1 MTPRIGFTTEVAHDV
16 SRVEPAERAGLRS
29 RSVSVVIPAYN
40 EEQILRDTVQVVL
53 AGLRDL
59 DLDFF
64 EVILCENGS
73 SDTTLA
79 LARAL
84 EAEHDAVR
92 VVVVDRPDYGA
103 AMKVGFL
110 LARGDT
116 IVNFDADYY
125 DMEFLAKALSVDG
138 DIVVA
143 AKHVFGSNDA
153 RVLSRRII
161 SRGFGAIV
169 RTILGVR
176 VTETH
181 GMKLFHRRAIDP
193 VLPSVRSTKDLF
205 DTELLARS
213 EWSGLAIRELPITTT
228 ELRHSRSGILRRI
241 PRTMWG
247 LMRMRV
253 QLRAAYAARVR
264 TLPEPVEAAFEIAV

>member
-1 MTPRIGFTTEVAHDV
+1 MTPRLGFTADIAHDV
-16 SRVEPAERAGLRS
+16 ATVGHIQRPSLRS

-40 EEQILRDTVQVVL
+40 EEEILRDTVRVVL
-53 AGLRDL
+53 AGLREL
-59 DLDFF
+59 DLAFF
-64 EVILCENGS
+64 EILLCENGS
-73 SDTTLA
+73 TDGTLA
-79 LARAL
+79 LARELAD
-84 EAEHDAVR
+84 EHEPVR
-92 VVVVDRPDYGA
+92 VVAVDRPDYGA

-110 LARGDT
+110 MARGET

-125 DMEFLAKALSVDG
+125 DMEFLAKALAVEG

-161 SRGFGAIV
+161 SRTFGAMV
-169 RTILGVR
+169 RGILGVQ

-181 GMKLFHRRAIDP
+181 GMKLFHRATIDP
-193 VLPSVRSTKDLF
+193 LLPSVRSTKDLF

-213 EWSGLAIRELPITTT
+213 EWSGLAIRELPITTK

-247 LMRMRV
+247 LARMRL

-264 TLPEPVEAAFEIAV
+264 TLPEPVETVLEVAV